1 MRVRRSQRQRPSP
14 GVLYQHLLRALGPQ
28 HWWPAES
35 PFEVI
40 VGAILTQNTA
50 WGNVERAIAQL
61 RAARM
66 LSPRTLARR
75 RSTAVQRLIRPSGY
89 FRQKTAALQGFSRWY
104 LARYQGSARAMF
116 RTPAGRL
123 RQELL
128 GLKGIGPETADSILL
143 YAGCRPIF
151 VIDAYTRRIF
161 QRHQLI
167 PGRESYDE
175 LQRFCLDRLPRRVQL
190 YNEFHALLVAVGKR
204 YCHRTDPDCASCP
217 LGNFPHHIEVHA

>member
-1 MRVRRSQRQRPSP
+1 M
-14 GVLYQHLLRALGPQ
+14 
-28 HWWPAES
+28 
-35 PFEVI
+35 I

-61 RAARM
+61 RAARA
-66 LSPRTLARR
+66 LSPRALARR
-75 RSTAVQRLIRPSGY
+75 RSAAVQRLIRPSGY
-89 FRQKTAALQGFSRWY
+89 FRQKTAVLQRFVRWY
-104 LARYQGSARAMF
+104 LTRYQGSARAMF

-143 YAGCRPIF
+143 YAGRRPIF

-175 LQRFCLDRLPRRVQL
+175 LQRFCQDRLPRKAQL

-217 LGNFPHHIEVHA
+217 LGKFPHHIEVHA

>member
-1 MRVRRSQRQRPSP
+1 M
-14 GVLYQHLLRALGPQ
+14 
-28 HWWPAES
+28 
-35 PFEVI
+35 I
-40 VGAILTQNTA
+40 VGAILTQHTA

-61 RAARM
+61 RAARA
-66 LSPRTLARR
+66 LSPRALARR
-75 RSTAVQRLIRPSGY
+75 RSAAVQRLIRPSGY
-89 FRQKTAALQGFSRWY
+89 FRQKTAVLQRFVRWY
-104 LARYQGSARAMF
+104 LTRYQGSARAMF
-116 RTPAGRL
+116 RTPARRL

-143 YAGCRPIF
+143 YAGRRPIF

-175 LQRFCLDRLPRRVQL
+175 LQRFCQDRLPRKVQL

-217 LGNFPHHIEVHA
+217 LGKFPHHIEVHA